1 MTNKDG
7 EIISIEEDSEEK
19 YLGILFE
26 KNLKFNKHI
35 TVTVK
40 RANKLVGL
48 IRRTFSFMDKELFLM
63 VYKCLIRSVLDY
75 GSPVWNPSTKKYRQ
89 LLENV
94 QRRATKLVPELKMLS

>member
-1 MTNKDG
+1 M
-7 EIISIEEDSEEK
+7 
-19 YLGILFE
+19 
-26 KNLKFNKHI
+26 KFNKHI

-94 QRRATKLVPELKMLS
+94 KEEQQRWSLN